1 MAYADATGAGRESGS
16 LERRQLV
23 RAAIGST
30 IGTTVEWYDAVLY
43 GLLVPFALGRLFFPA
58 HDPLTSTLSGY
69 LGLGVSFGAR
79 FAGAAFFGRFGDC
92 LGRKAT
98 LIATLLFGG
107 VASALIGLL
116 PTYADVG
123 VAAPVLLLVLRACV
137 GFALGGEWGGAVLL
151 TLEWGNHRRRG
162 LWSAFPQIGAVGATV
177 LGFMA
182 IAASTALVGSG
193 STWAWRLPFLAS
205 LVLVAVGL
213 YLRLGI
219 LETPTFSRLVE
230 ERRTERRPVR
240 TVLRRNWR
248 EIVLTALVKIGD
260 QVPLV
265 LMTTFFVTYTG
276 VLGVPVA
283 AVVAISIW
291 SGLVGVAC
299 TPLFGYVSDLIG
311 RRRTYRWGALLMCAF
326 AVPYFQLLATRD
338 PMLILIAAVAG
349 QAIVAMM
356 AGPEAAL
363 IAESFTGRLRYSGA
377 SLGAGLGAPLGGGV
391 ASALGVVL
399 LQRFHSA
406 LPVAYYLM
414 ACCLLSVAGAVLLRE
429 RSSQDLAVEYD
440 DPNAPIPAAVR

>member
-1 MAYADATGAGRESGS
+1 
-16 LERRQLV
+16 
-23 RAAIGST
+23 
-30 IGTTVEWYDAVLY
+30 
-43 GLLVPFALGRLFFPA
+43 
-58 HDPLTSTLSGY
+58 
-69 LGLGVSFGAR
+69 
-79 FAGAAFFGRFGDC
+79 
-92 LGRKAT
+92 
-98 LIATLLFGG
+98 
-107 VASALIGLL
+107 
-116 PTYADVG
+116 
-123 VAAPVLLLVLRACV
+123 
-137 GFALGGEWGGAVLL
+137 
-151 TLEWGNHRRRG
+151 
-162 LWSAFPQIGAVGATV
+162 
-177 LGFMA
+177 MA
-182 IAASTALVGSG
+182 IAASTAVVGSG